1 MIIFRYLLKETFKSQ
16 FAIFFILMAI
26 FITLKFV
33 RVLGDATD
41 GEIPASLVMGFLT
54 LYSPVL
60 ASLILPISFF
70 LGIMMA
76 HGRFYVDSEMTV
88 LQACGV
94 SEWYVTRVMLL
105 LAVGLGLLTASVTM
119 YVAPLAVESEYQLRE
134 KAGAES
140 GISAII
146 PGRFQQTGNDEAVI
160 FVHEVESENNQLS
173 KIFLSQVNPKNPEK
187 VRVIYSETG
196 TINVLS
202 DGTQLLVLRNGQ
214 QHDGTIG
221 QQNYQKVNFDE
232 YRIQIGKQEAES
244 MRRKVAA
251 LPTIELFGDP
261 SHEAIAELQW
271 RIAIPLALPFLV
283 LIAVPLSKVNPRQG
297 RFGKLF
303 PAILMYLGYFLLLMA
318 ARRAL
323 EDGKI
328 PTGLGLWWVHGIIL
342 FIGTVL
348 LSRQRQTSVKVR
360 NYLKQPYIKNASS
373 SAGDK

>member
-1 MIIFRYLLKETFKSQ
+1 
-16 FAIFFILMAI
+16 MAI
-26 FITLKFV
+26 FVTLKFV

-41 GEIPASLVMGFLT
+41 GEIPASLVMGFLM

-76 HGRFYVDSEMTV
+76 HGRLYVDSEMTV
-88 LQACGV
+88 FQVCGV
-94 SEWYVTRVMLL
+94 SQWYVTRVMLL

-119 YVAPLAVESEYQLRE
+119 YFAPLAVESEYQLRE

-140 GISAII
+140 GIAAII

-160 FVHEVESENNQLS
+160 FVHEVESENNQLT
-173 KIFLSQVNPKNPEK
+173 KIFLSQINANSPDK
-187 VRVIYSETG
+187 VRVIYSQTG
-196 TINVLS
+196 TIEVLS
-202 DGTQLLVLRNGQ
+202 DGSQLLVLRNGQ

-232 YRIQIGKQEAES
+232 YRIQIGQQESES

-251 LPTIELFGDP
+251 LPTLDLVGDQ
-261 SHEAIAELQW
+261 SFEAIAELQW
-271 RIAIPLALPFLV
+271 RIAIPLSLPFLV
-283 LIAVPLSKVNPRQG
+283 LIAVPLAKVNPRQG

-342 FIGTVL
+342 FIGAVL
-348 LSRQRQTSVKVR
+348 LSRQRQTTVKVR
-360 NYLKQPYIKNASS
+360 NYLKQPYAKKASD